1 MTVVGGGQPSLLKC
15 TRKCH
20 VLYWSGAVNPTT
32 TTKYCHYF
40 DDGFIC
46 FLCFYFIDIF
56 IYFICNIYVYGTKL
70 WFFFICSFAVGRIL
84 NPIVYELTGAFA

>member
-1 MTVVGGGQPSLLKC
+1 MFSIGQGLLIQQTNKNIVIILMM
-15 TRKCH
+15 
-20 VLYWSGAVNPTT
+20 VLFV
-32 TTKYCHYF
+32 
-40 DDGFIC
+40 
-46 FLCFYFIDIF
+46 FLFCFYFIDIF